1 MACSCAYE
9 YEGVSAVAPLAPARP
24 AAAAAVPEHR
34 RKADTT
40 VGTGGAARRVP
51 VPTYHCRLTH
61 TSQHDSN
68 K

>member
-51 VPTYHCRLTH
+51 VLSPPTTA
-61 TSQHDSN
+61 D
-68 K
+68 